1 MGMTVVGVSVS
12 VALTEDRST
21 MITALLL
28 RMTL

>member
-1 MGMTVVGVSVS
+1 VGVSVS
-12 VALTEDRST
+12 VAVTVAATVDRSS

>member
-12 VALTEDRST
+12 VAVTVDRII

-28 RMTL
+28 RMTI